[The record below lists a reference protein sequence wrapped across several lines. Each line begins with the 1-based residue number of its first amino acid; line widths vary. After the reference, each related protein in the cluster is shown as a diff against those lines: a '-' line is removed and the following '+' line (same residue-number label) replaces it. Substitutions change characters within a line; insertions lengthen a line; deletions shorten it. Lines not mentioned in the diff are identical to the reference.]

1 MPKIENLTSI
11 QVLDSRGLPTISTE
25 ILLDDGT
32 RSIAMVPSGASTGEK
47 EALELRDGGDAFHG
61 KGVEKAIDN
70 VNDRIKN
77 SLIGENP
84 IDQENI
90 DQILNNLDGTNDK
103 SNLGANAILSASIA
117 SAKATSKS
125 ENLDLHNYFNILL
138 EKKMGKTIDQVIPIP
153 MLNILNGG
161 EHADNNIDIQ
171 EFMVIPK
178 GAVNFSQAMQ
188 WSSEIY
194 WNLKFILN
202 EKGLSTAVGDEGGFA
217 PNLNSNREALELIAK
232 AVDKTNLEL
241 GSDIFISLDC
251 AASEFYENGIY
262 HLKGEDRELATNEF
276 VEYLEGLAN
285 DFPIISIEDGMDEND
300 LEGWK
305 LLTQQIGS
313 KCQLVGDD
321 LFVTN
326 PDVLKKGI
334 NEEIANSVLIKYNQI
349 GTISET
355 LETISIASNNDYKN
369 IISHRSG
376 ETEDS
381 SISDLAV
388 GTGTGQIKTG
398 APCRSDRVAK
408 YNRLLWI
415 EAEQSDL
422 TFAKNVIS

>member
-47 EALELRDGGDAFHG
+47 EALELRDGGEAFHG
-61 KGVEKAIDN
+61 KGVKKAIDN

-103 SNLGANAILSASIA
+103 SNLGANAILSVSIA
-117 SAKATSKS
+117 SAKASSKS
-125 ENLDLHNYFNILL
+125 ENLDLHNYFNILF

-178 GAVNFSQAMQ
+178 GAVNFTQAMQ

-232 AVDKTNLEL
+232 AVDKSNLEL
-241 GSDIFISLDC
+241 GSDILISLDC

-326 PDVLKKGI
+326 PEVLKKGI

-388 GTGTGQIKTG
+388 GTGAGQIKTG
-398 APCRSDRVAK
+398 APCRSERVAK
-408 YNRLLWI
+408 YNRLYWI
-415 EAEQSDL
+415 DK
-422 TFAKNVIS
+422 KNNFSFG

>member
-25 ILLDDGT
+25 IQLDDGT
-32 RSIAMVPSGASTGEK
+32 RSVAMVPSGASTGEK
-47 EALELRDGGDAFHG
+47 EALELRDGGEAFHG
-61 KGVEKAIDN
+61 KGVKKALDN
-70 VNDRIKN
+70 INGRIKN

-84 IDQENI
+84 IDQDHI
-90 DQILNNLDGTNDK
+90 DKILKDLDGTSDK
-103 SNLGANAILSASIA
+103 SHLGANAILSVSIA
-117 SAKATSKS
+117 SAKASSKS

-138 EKKMGKTIDQVIPIP
+138 GNKMGKTIDQVIPIP

-171 EFMVIPK
+171 EFMIIPK

-194 WNLKFILN
+194 WNLKFILKK
-202 EKGLSTAVGDEGGFA
+202 KGLSTAVGDEGGFA
-217 PNLNSNREALELIAK
+217 PNLNTNREALELIAS
-232 AVDKTNLEL
+232 AVDKTGLKL
-241 GSDIFISLDC
+241 GSDICISLDC

-262 HLKGEDRELATNEF
+262 HLKGEDRELTSLEF
-276 VEYLEGLAN
+276 AKYLEGLAN
-285 DFPIISIEDGMDEND
+285 DFPITSIEDGMDEND

-305 LLTQQIGS
+305 LLTKQIGG

-326 PDVLKKGI
+326 PDVLKQGI
-334 NEEIANSVLIKYNQI
+334 SNEIANSVLIKYNQI

-355 LETISIASNNDYKN
+355 LETISIALNNDYKN

-398 APCRSDRVAK
+398 APCRSERVAK
-408 YNRLLWI
+408 YNRLYWI
-415 EAEQSDL
+415 DK
-422 TFAKNVIS
+422 KNSFSYG

>member
-326 PDVLKKGI
+326 PEVLKKGI

-388 GTGTGQIKTG
+388 GTGAGQIKTG
-398 APCRSDRVAK
+398 APCRSERVAK
-408 YNRLLWI
+408 YNRLYWI
-415 EAEQSDL
+415 DK
-422 TFAKNVIS
+422 KNNFSFG

>member
-25 ILLDDGT
+25 IQLDDGT
-32 RSIAMVPSGASTGEK
+32 RSVAMVPSGASTGEK
-47 EALELRDGGDAFHG
+47 EALELRDGGEAFHG
-61 KGVEKAIDN
+61 KGVKKAIDN
-70 VNDRIKN
+70 INGRIKS

-84 IDQENI
+84 LDQDHI
-90 DQILNNLDGTNDK
+90 DQILKDLDGTSDK
-103 SNLGANAILSASIA
+103 SSLGANAILSVSIA
-117 SAKATSKS
+117 SAKASSKS

-138 EKKMGKTIDQVIPIP
+138 GNKMGKTIDQVIPIP

-171 EFMVIPK
+171 EFMIIPK

-194 WNLKFILN
+194 WNLKFILK

-217 PNLNSNREALELIAK
+217 PNLNTNREALELIAS
-232 AVDKTNLEL
+232 AVDKTALKL
-241 GSDIFISLDC
+241 GSDICISLDC

-262 HLKGEDRELATNEF
+262 HLKGEDRELTSLEF
-276 VEYLEGLAN
+276 AKYLEGLAN
-285 DFPIISIEDGMDEND
+285 DFPITSIEDGMDEND

-305 LLTQQIGS
+305 LLTKQIGG

-326 PDVLKKGI
+326 ADVLKKGI
-334 NEEIANSVLIKYNQI
+334 SNEIANSVLIKYNQI
-349 GTISET
+349 GTLSET
-355 LETISIASNNDYKN
+355 LETISIALNNDYKN

-388 GTGTGQIKTG
+388 GIGAGQIKTG
-398 APCRSDRVAK
+398 APCRSERVAK
-408 YNRLLWI
+408 YNRLYWI
-415 EAEQSDL
+415 DK
-422 TFAKNVIS
+422 KNSFSFG